1 MNQRMVRELQN
12 QMMKIQEQLEHETVE
27 VTAGGGAITAVMNG
41 HMKLLSIKIDPE
53 VVDPEDVETLED
65 LVVAAVNEAI
75 TKAQELAAQ
84 RMSVLTGGMKI
95 PGLNF

>member
-65 LVVAAVNEAI
+65 LVVAAVNEAT